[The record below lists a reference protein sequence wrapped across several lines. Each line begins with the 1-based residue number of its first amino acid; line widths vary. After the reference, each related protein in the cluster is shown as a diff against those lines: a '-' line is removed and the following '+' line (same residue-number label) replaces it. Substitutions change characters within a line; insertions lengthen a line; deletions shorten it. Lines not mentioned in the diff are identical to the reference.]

1 MMALGL
7 SLGSAVDFL
16 GGGVVTFIFFFIV
29 VLVLFGL
36 FKILRF
42 FTRGSRTA
50 GGMFKKIVRLGSNAW
65 SRSRRETERVRKE
78 AASERQVAAR
88 VQEERNN
95 IQQAE
100 QILTDP
106 KASAQ
111 TKANALRSLF
121 SSLRRSFEI
130 DRDSF
135 QECIANIN
143 KDKRDAGVTLC
154 DTKKM
159 LAKQKDLIKQTLI
172 EAREMQWLGGRDVS
186 IGNLV
191 GLLQSVEKIEEAIIA
206 FENLERKEYIPRLVN
221 IAKER
226 RKIVKTALEIL
237 KQAEKVIDSGEFT
250 KENIASILSYIAQVD
265 EKIDLV
271 FALSNEAVKIGKERW
286 QNLQHVLPDEAA
298 IAQYEQR
305 VAKAVQAHEA
315 MKLEIER
322 KTKAA

>member
-1 MMALGL
+1 MALGL

-16 GGGVVTFIFFFIV
+16 GGGVVTFIFFFIAA
-29 VLVLFGL
+29 LVLFGL
-36 FKILRF
+36 FKMLRF
-42 FTRGSRTA
+42 FTRGSRMT
-50 GGMFKKIVRLGSNAW
+50 GGMFKKIVRLGSDAW

-88 VQEERNN
+88 VQEERKNV
-95 IQQAE
+95 QQAE

-106 KASAQ
+106 KASTQ

-121 SSLRRSFEI
+121 ASLRRSFEI

-135 QECIANIN
+135 QECISSIN
-143 KDKRDAGVTLC
+143 KDKRDARGILH

-159 LAKQKDLIKQTLI
+159 LAKQKDLLKQI
-172 EAREMQWLGGRDVS
+172 IREAREMQRLGGRDVS

-191 GLLQSVEKIEEAIIA
+191 GLLQSVEKIDEQIIA
-206 FENLERKEYIPRLVN
+206 FENIERKEYIPRLGN

-226 RKIVKTALEIL
+226 RKIEKTALEIL
-237 KQAEKVIDSGEFT
+237 KQAEKVLDIGEFT
-250 KENIASILSYIAQVD
+250 PENIASILAYIAQVD
-265 EKIDLV
+265 EKIDFV
-271 FALSNEAVKIGKERW
+271 FALSSEAVKIGRERW
-286 QNLQHVLPDEAA
+286 QNLQHVLPNEAT

-305 VAKAVQAHEA
+305 VGKAVQTHEA